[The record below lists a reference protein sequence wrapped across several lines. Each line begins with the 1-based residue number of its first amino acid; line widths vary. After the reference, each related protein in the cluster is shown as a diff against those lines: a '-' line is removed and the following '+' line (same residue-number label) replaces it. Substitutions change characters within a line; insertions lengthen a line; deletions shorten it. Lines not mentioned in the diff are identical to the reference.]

1 MRKFSVGLLLT
12 VLMLLMFAGE
22 SYGIPAFSRKY
33 KTSCSTCHY
42 APPML
47 NGFGKA
53 FKNNGYRY
61 PAGTDAEMTKEE
73 PTSLGSEAYKRVW
86 PDAIWPA
93 DVPGTVPLSIW
104 GVGRINYAATSKVKW
119 EFEIPHEVEVLYAGT
134 IGESF
139 SFFGEVELEND
150 NNELEIGFPFA
161 LQWDH
166 SPGLHIRAGMLQSD
180 PTPNH
185 LKLTRNHYNIASF
198 RTRNGWRYRDD
209 NAGLEVLGATNGPGG
224 RGGFTYR
231 VGIANG
237 QGLTDINAD
246 KDFYGK
252 VTYKIGG
259 LGEIGGTEG
268 GGSETSEFFIDNNVT
283 LGGFFYSGTA
293 SKAGALDEDFTIF
306 GGDVD
311 LWYQR
316 FIANGALMMMN
327 SKISGT
333 ADRKSTAYYLQGN
346 YVFYPW
352 LIGLVRYE
360 WEDKDTDKEDVKPV
374 NAIIPGITVMA
385 RANVKMVFEFK
396 KFLDDA
402 NKNNDTFVLQFNF
415 GL

>member
-1 MRKFSVGLLLT
+1 MKRNIVGFSVAAFLLF
-12 VLMLLMFAGE
+12 MFVSE

-42 APPML
+42 AAPML

-61 PAGTDAEMTKEE
+61 PAGTDPEMTKEE
-73 PTSLGSEAYKRVW
+73 PVSLGSEAYKKVW
-86 PDAIWPA
+86 PDAIWPTN
-93 DVPGTVPLSIW
+93 VPGTIPLSIW

-119 EFEIPHEVEVLYAGT
+119 EFEIPHEIEILYAGT
-134 IGESF
+134 IGEDF
-139 SFFGEVELEND
+139 SFFGEVEMENE
-150 NNELEIGFPFA
+150 NNEIAFAFPFA
-161 LQWDH
+161 LQLDY
-166 SPGLHIRAGMLQSD
+166 SPGFHIRAGMLQSD

-198 RTRNGWRYRDD
+198 RTRNGWRFRDE
-209 NAGLEVLGATNGPGG
+209 NVGLEVWGVSNGPGG
-224 RGGFTYR
+224 RGGLTYR
-231 VGIANG
+231 VGVANG
-237 QGLTDINAD
+237 QGISDINAD
-246 KDFYGK
+246 KDLYGK

-259 LGEIGGTEG
+259 LGEVGGTEG
-268 GGSETSEFFIDNNVT
+268 SGSQTSEFFIDNNVT

-293 SKAGALDEDFTIF
+293 SKAGAQDEDFTIF

-316 FIANGALMMMN
+316 FIANGALMLMN
-327 SKISGT
+327 SKIPGT

-360 WEDKDTDKEDVKPV
+360 WEDRDTDKEDVKPV
-374 NAIIPGITVMA
+374 NAIIPGFTVMA
-385 RANVKMVFEFK
+385 RANVKVVLEFK
-396 KFLDDA
+396 KFLDEA
-402 NKNNDTFVLQFNF
+402 NKKNDTFVLQFNF

>member
-1 MRKFSVGLLLT
+1 MRKFSVGLLTT
-12 VLMLLMFAGE
+12 VLMLLVFVGE

-86 PDAIWPA
+86 PEAIWPA

-104 GVGRINYAATSKVKW
+104 GVGRINYAATNKVKW
-119 EFEIPHEVEVLYAGT
+119 EFEIPHEVEILYAGT
-134 IGESF
+134 IGEDF
-139 SFFGEVELEND
+139 SFFGEVEMENE
-150 NNELEIGFPFA
+150 NNEIEIGFPFA
-161 LQWDH
+161 LQWDY
-166 SPGLHIRAGMLQSD
+166 SPGLHVRGGMLHSD

-231 VGIANG
+231 LGIANG
-237 QGLTDINAD
+237 QGLTDINAE
-246 KDFYGK
+246 KDLYGK

-293 SKAGALDEDFTIF
+293 SKAGAQNEDFTIF

-327 SKISGT
+327 SKIPGT

-374 NAIIPGITVMA
+374 NAIIPGFTFMA
-385 RANVKMVFEFK
+385 RANVKLALEFK